1 MFIYNLFYW
10 VTLPTERVSWNV
22 AVFVPLARHYS
33 HAPHGACELKLW
45 GAKGDVKSD
54 LVTLPTERV
63 SWNFALL
70 IVIALM
76 SGHAPHGACELKFGR
91 KIYYCGKSKSR
102 SPRSVWVE
110 IVHCF
115 SYRLSALV
123 TLPTERVS
131 WNVKFNDGDFVNTL
145 SRSPRSVWVEIF
157 LSACYNANTESRS
170 PRSVWVEIHQLQ

>member
-1 MFIYNLFYW
+1 MC
-10 VTLPTERVSWNV
+10 
-22 AVFVPLARHYS
+22 
-33 HAPHGACELKLW
+33 HAPHGACELKFSFKYKTARKNRSRSPRSVWVEIQPSILTT
-45 GAKGDVKSD
+45 V
-54 LVTLPTERV
+54 LY
-63 SWNFALL
+63 N
-70 IVIALM
+70 
-76 SGHAPHGACELKFGR
+76 GHAPHGACELKFFQSATCST
-91 KIYYCGKSKSR
+91 IYLSR